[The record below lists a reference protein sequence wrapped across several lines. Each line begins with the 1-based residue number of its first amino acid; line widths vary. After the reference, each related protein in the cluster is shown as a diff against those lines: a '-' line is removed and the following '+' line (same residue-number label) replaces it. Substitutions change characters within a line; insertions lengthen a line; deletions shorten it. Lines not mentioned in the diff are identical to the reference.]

1 MTVAQRPSSRE
12 GHPHSSPA
20 GHAARST
27 QGPSSRQRPRSRG
40 ADPISAPGRR
50 AALIAA
56 CLRLATIAAIIAGYV
71 TAAHTSAAPLSTGHL
86 WLAAGFFALAAA
98 CALAERVGSTGA
110 ARAEERRLRGRLLER
125 TFALARTGT
134 PTPYTAGRLLPLL
147 TDSVERITNYR
158 QGYVGTTIGALLAP
172 FLTLAFIGIAI
183 DPVIG
188 FGVMAALP
196 LIPAGIGL
204 FFRFFRRASTESRRA
219 RDTLVDSYL
228 DAIRNMTT
236 IRLFNAGERT
246 EADLARRGEANRRA
260 IMRMLAGNQIVIIVM
275 DGLVGLLLI
284 CLTAGLTTAR
294 AAHLAPWEALA
305 VALLAVVLLEP
316 LSQVAGF
323 FYIGMGGRAAQKAIT
338 RYLAIAPRIVHDGAA
353 AAPSTV
359 EDSGAAESDGA
370 TPPAS
375 AAPLITVTNA
385 AVNYG
390 REEVLTSVNLRVARG
405 ERLAIVGVSGAGKST
420 LLALLRGALRPLAG
434 SVQIGEVH
442 VDAESGDLAQLRAR
456 SAVVAQTT
464 WMFTGTIADNL
475 RLARPDATAEQM
487 WEALRRA
494 QVDEDVAR
502 MPEGLD
508 TYLGEDSA
516 LISGGQAQRISL
528 ARAFLAGRT
537 LLLLDEPTAQVDL
550 ESEDRICAALA
561 GLGPEYTLV
570 MVTHRPAL
578 AALADRVVRVR
589 DGILEEV
596 SDVHA
601 E

>member
-1 MTVAQRPSSRE
+1 MTVAQRPS
-12 GHPHSSPA
+12 
-20 GHAARST
+20 
-27 QGPSSRQRPRSRG
+27 SRG

-56 CLRLATIAAIIAGYV
+56 FLRLATIAAIIAGYV
-71 TAAHTSAAPLSTGHL
+71 TVAHASAQAAGAPAGTAALPATGHP
-86 WLAAGFFALAAA
+86 WLAAGFFA
-98 CALAERVGSTGA
+98 CAGVCATAERVGSTGA
-110 ARAEERRLRGRLLER
+110 ARAEERRLRGLLLER
-125 TFALARTGT
+125 TFTLARTGT

-172 FLTLAFIGIAI
+172 FLTLAFIGVAI

-204 FFRFFRRASTESRRA
+204 FFRFFRRASSESRRA

-236 IRLFNAGERT
+236 IRLFNAGERI
-246 EADLARRGEANRRA
+246 EADLARRGETNRRA

-294 AAHLAPWEALA
+294 AAHLAPWQALA

-338 RYLAIAPRIVHDGAA
+338 RYLSIAPRGGNDGAA
-353 AAPSTV
+353 AAPRTL
-359 EDSGAAESDGA
+359 ANDGA
-370 TPPAS
+370 LPSGSAARPAGE
-375 AAPLITVTNA
+375 APLITVTNA

-390 REEVLTSVNLRVARG
+390 REEVLTSANLRVERG

-420 LLALLRGALRPLAG
+420 LLALLRGALRPQAG
-434 SVQIGEVH
+434 SVQVAGVR
-442 VDAESGDLAQLRAR
+442 VDAGSGDLAQVRAR

-475 RLARPDATAEQM
+475 RLARPDATAQQM
-487 WEALRRA
+487 WDALERA
-494 QVDEDVAR
+494 QVAEDVAR
-502 MPEGLD
+502 MPAGID

-537 LLLLDEPTAQVDL
+537 LLLLDEPTAQVDM

-561 GLGPEYTLV
+561 ALGPEYTRI

-589 DGILEEV
+589 AVILEEV
-596 SDVHA
+596 SDVRA